1 MTTLV
6 NKLSPAAQ
14 RQFEAIALAASLAF
28 LAMILPAS
36 IEHVELE
43 HVVITPTL
51 EVSMTWRTLAMP
63 IGIGLMIVLAL
74 VRMLDQPRREMLQ
87 ALALVL
93 AICVALW
100 LAKPLLLGLGKINLI
115 IFFLVVVPLTVFAG
129 IPIAFG
135 FGMATFGYLAL
146 ATRIPTVGAGGAA
159 RCRHVALHPAVDPA
173 VRVPRAADRDDRHG
187 GRDGAVPRQSARPCP
202 RRAALRAGRRDV
214 SGVRHL
220 RLEGRRHGGDRAGA
234 VSRDGEARRRPRRP
248 RRRCWRR
255 PARRPRRSRRA
266 SS

>member
-28 LAMILPAS
+28 LVMILPAS

-74 VRMLDQPRREMLQ
+74 LRMLDQPRREMLQ
-87 ALALVL
+87 ALALVAGGL
-93 AICVALW
+93 RAAVAGE
-100 LAKPLLLGLGKINLI
+100 ADADRARQDQPHHLLPGGRAADGVRRHSDRLRLRHGDLRLPRARDAH
-115 IFFLVVVPLTVFAG
+115 LDL
-129 IPIAFG
+129 
-135 FGMATFGYLAL
+135 
-146 ATRIPTVGAGGAA
+146 GAGGAA
-159 RCRHVALHPAVDPA
+159 RRRHVALHPAVDPA
-173 VRVPRAADRDDRHG
+173 VRVPRPADRDDRHG
-187 GRDGAVPRQSARPCP
+187 GRDGALPRQSARPHP
-202 RRAALRAGRRDV
+202 RRPALRAGRRDV
-214 SGVRHL
+214 SGLGHL

-248 RRRCWRR
+248 RRRCWPR

-266 SS
+266 